1 MSNSIL
7 IADSNEARGRRLAE
21 ALSQRGLQP
30 TRVESGSVGLE
41 MALAEV
47 PELIVATAD
56 LALIDAYR
64 LAEILRAN
72 PRTQHVRF
80 ILFGRDTMGGLTAGL
95 FDDVLAPNIHEQEV
109 ARRVEALLAH
119 RARIDA
125 VGRETSTDHEVEGQ
139 LSQIPLTD
147 LLQVFHMNR
156 RTGELELV
164 RGEPGRRRER
174 GQVLLRDGNVIQ
186 AQAGPRVQG
195 EKALYR
201 LLSWR
206 NGSFAFAPTRVTAA
220 ARILTPTRALILEG
234 VRQLDE
240 WESMRGSLPPLG
252 AGVALAVPK
261 AELPNAVH
269 PVTQEVLLLLE
280 IYERVGEI
288 VDHCGYPDYQVLR
301 TLQALDERGLITLR
315 REAERAEIDRGA
327 LFDAGQL
334 RQLRDWVEEGRPR
347 GVEPPAAKLLLAS
360 PDPSATRDF
369 MQLLSGLPGMEIGSD
384 GPVKSNDIVELGHL
398 EAGEGLGID
407 WIHLPTDPAFAPAW
421 PVMAHGA
428 LGTLLL
434 LSQPAAE
441 AEAALRP
448 LLQRLA
454 HLPEARIF
462 HVLLLRKGERVQAEE
477 VHEKF
482 SLLDS
487 SSLFLLQIESGRDP
501 VSLLKTM
508 LGRVLP

>member
-1 MSNSIL
+1 
-7 IADSNEARGRRLAE
+7 
-21 ALSQRGLQP
+21 
-30 TRVESGSVGLE
+30 

-47 PELIVATAD
+47 PELIVAASD

-72 PRTQHVRF
+72 PRTQHVR
-80 ILFGRDTMGGLTAGL
+80 ILLLGRDSMGGLSAGL
-95 FDDVLAPNIHEQEV
+95 FDEVLPPNIEEREV
-109 ARRVEALLAH
+109 ARRVDALLAH

-174 GQVLLRDGNVIQ
+174 GRVLLRDGNVIQ
-186 AQAGPRVQG
+186 AHTGPRVEG

-201 LLSWR
+201 LLAWR

-240 WESMRGSLPPLG
+240 WESMRGSLPPLS
-252 AGVALAVPK
+252 AGISLAVPK

-280 IYERVGEI
+280 IYERVTDV
-288 VDHCGYPDYQVLR
+288 VDHCSYPDYQVLR
-301 TLQALDERGLITLR
+301 TLQALDERGLVALR
-315 REAERAEIDRGA
+315 RETERADIDHRGA

-334 RQLRDWVEEGRPR
+334 RQLRDWIEEGRPR
-347 GVEPPAAKLLLAS
+347 GPELPAAKLLLAS
-360 PDPSATRDF
+360 PDPAATRDF
-369 MQLLSGLPGMEIGSD
+369 MHLLSGLPGMALAAEGS
-384 GPVKSNDIVELGHL
+384 VASNDVVELGQL
-398 EAGEGLGID
+398 DAGEGLAID
-407 WIHLPTDPAFAPAW
+407 WIHLPTDEAFAPAW

-434 LSQPAAE
+434 LSPPADAAE
-441 AEAALRP
+441 ASLRP
-448 LLQRLA
+448 LLKCLAQLPDPRL
-454 HLPEARIF
+454 F
-462 HVLLLRKGERVQAEE
+462 HVLLLRKGERVQADEL
-477 VHEKF
+477 HEKF

-487 SSLFLLQIESGRDP
+487 SSLFLLQLEGGRDP
-501 VSLLKTM
+501 VALLKTM